1 MKYGTHNLEARLYKE
16 PYGYKYCTEC
26 GLIVFAVAGGFRI
39 SAYSISDAKTVDPTK
54 ISCNDYIIMSIIK

>member
-1 MKYGTHNLEARLYKE
+1 MKYGTHNLEARLS
-16 PYGYKYCTEC
+16 YGYKYCTEC

-39 SAYSISDAKTVDPTK
+39 SAYSIRDAKTVDPTK